1 MPDLKSEL
9 SKVLNE
15 WDKDEPVINQP
26 KEKTVTAKPPHV
38 TSDTYN
44 HIVANPNKTVPQLTD
59 ELQRL
64 YGFQPSSV
72 SSLMYQMLKV
82 GRLTRDEDGKIHAV
96 EAVYRPIKPSE
107 LKAARRA
114 TKAAKR
120 AEAKAH
126 KLAPI
131 AKEKQSEG
139 IAALAPQATPAKQP
153 APTKAER
160 ITVDLDEWINEVPLM
175 QARMVYMKLKAI
187 FEGGAQ

>member
-15 WDKDEPVINQP
+15 WDKDEQVINQP

-64 YGFQPSSV
+64 YGFKPSSV

-82 GRLTRDEDGKIHAV
+82 GRLTKDEDGKIRAV
-96 EAVYRPIKPSE
+96 EAVYRAVKPSE

-120 AEAKAH
+120 AVAKAN
-126 KLAPI
+126 KPAPI

-139 IAALAPQATPAKQP
+139 IAALKNPQPLAQVMQRSAI
-153 APTKAER
+153 
-160 ITVDLDEWINEVPLM
+160 ITTNFSVDNILKNLTIM
-175 QARMVYMKLKAI
+175 QAKELRDALNNLFK
-187 FEGGAQ
+187 